1 MIVSVNSKPDL
12 LEFKNL
18 MLKTDRVL
26 NEDAKKGIL
35 TECLRNYKN
44 IDDSLALEISNDILL
59 TSNKAEINRYGA
71 RALKKIAKNKIL
83 NLQTNKNFSSIS

>member
-1 MIVSVNSKPDL
+1 MTIKWAMKYGD
-12 LEFKNL
+12 
-18 MLKTDRVL
+18 
-26 NEDAKKGIL
+26 DAH
-35 TECLRNYKN
+35 
-44 IDDSLALEISNDILL
+44 